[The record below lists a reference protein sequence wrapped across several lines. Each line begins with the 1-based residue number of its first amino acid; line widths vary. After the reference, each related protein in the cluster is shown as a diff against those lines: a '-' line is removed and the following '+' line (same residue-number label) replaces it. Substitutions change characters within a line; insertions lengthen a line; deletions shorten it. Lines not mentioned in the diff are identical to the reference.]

1 MENHKPRLR
10 VSWVGLA
17 LALFFLIYG
26 IAGITKFASPNL
38 VGVEAV
44 IEEIETSGTGR
55 RKSHTVYATYTYEDK
70 TYTGVK
76 LDHYVTGMN
85 VGDTMEIK
93 IDPDKPGKVVTQS
106 GFLSVALGVFLGAKA
121 IRKAKPDEES
131 DTY

>member
-1 MENHKPRLR
+1 MENNKPRLR
-10 VSWVGLA
+10 ISWVGLA
-17 LALFFLIYG
+17 LALCFLIYG

-38 VGVEAV
+38 VSVEAV

-76 LDHYVTGMN
+76 LDYYATGMK

-93 IDPDKPGKVVTQS
+93 IDPDKPGKMVTQS
-106 GFLSVALGVFLGAKA
+106 GFLSVALGVFLGLQKWNEANT
-121 IRKAKPDEES
+121 S
-131 DTY
+131 HSWQHS